1 MQPVIDVQHL
11 VKRYKQSDKNAVD
24 DISFTVEPGLLFALL
39 GPNGAGKTTTISI
52 LTTILAPTSGNALI
66 AGFDVATQASQV
78 RREIGIIFQNPS
90 LDRNL
95 TAEENIRFHAVL
107 YGLYPFR
114 ATFSAMPESYRR
126 EVHRLAE
133 LVELGD
139 DIFKPIKRF
148 SGGMKRKLEII
159 RSLIHKPKVL
169 FLDEP
174 TVGLDPASRR
184 NLWEYLASVRA
195 EYGTTILLT
204 THYLEEAEQS
214 DRICVINKGQ
224 IVSYGTPDE
233 LKSQL
238 TAQSYLLIDA
248 EDREALRTELQHESI
263 PFEET
268 PKFKIW
274 LENRDVQ
281 QTIKQ
286 IDTPLSLVK
295 TYIPTLEDAYLAIV
309 DAQHD

>member
-1 MQPVIDVQHL
+1 
-11 VKRYKQSDKNAVD
+11 
-24 DISFTVEPGLLFALL
+24 
-39 GPNGAGKTTTISI
+39 
-52 LTTILAPTSGNALI
+52 
-66 AGFDVATQASQV
+66 
-78 RREIGIIFQNPS
+78 
-90 LDRNL
+90 
-95 TAEENIRFHAVL
+95 
-107 YGLYPFR
+107 
-114 ATFSAMPESYRR
+114 
-126 EVHRLAE
+126 
-133 LVELGD
+133 
-139 DIFKPIKRF
+139 
-148 SGGMKRKLEII
+148 
-159 RSLIHKPKVL
+159 
-169 FLDEP
+169 
-174 TVGLDPASRR
+174 
-184 NLWEYLASVRA
+184 
-195 EYGTTILLT
+195 
-204 THYLEEAEQS
+204 
-214 DRICVINKGQ
+214 
-224 IVSYGTPDE
+224 VSYGTPDE